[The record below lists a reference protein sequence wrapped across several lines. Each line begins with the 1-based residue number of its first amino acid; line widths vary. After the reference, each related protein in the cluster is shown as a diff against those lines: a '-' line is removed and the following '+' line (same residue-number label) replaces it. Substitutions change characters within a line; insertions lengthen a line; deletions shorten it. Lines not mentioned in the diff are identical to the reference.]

1 MSSDRGEL
9 RAPISNIVP
18 QPDKKTNCTK
28 VLSGGAT
35 WGGQTRNPQP
45 QSGIGFASY
54 CNDDREGSKILFER
68 GPVNN
73 GSDPGS
79 GEVMADSSKTTAE
92 SRRRPGRCGRHALLN
107 LPAASRLPF
116 RAGRTSPR
124 ALSVRR

>member
-45 QSGIGFASY
+45 QSGIGFASD
-54 CNDDREGSKILFER
+54 CNDDRGGRKILFVH
-68 GPVNN
+68 GPVKY
-73 GSDPGS
+73 GLAPGH
-79 GEVMADSSKTTAE
+79 GEAVADSAQLPDV
-92 SRRRPGRCGRHALLN
+92 SRRRPETNADM
-107 LPAASRLPF
+107 AKIVA
-116 RAGRTSPR
+116 TEQ
-124 ALSVRR
+124 